1 MLSVFVAFPCLL
13 AFRHSLFPNFPPTV
27 RPLFAPINP
36 PLSLC
41 PSQNVSHPPSP
52 PPPPPPPPPSSFTSP
67 ASPLYSPSSLTL
79 PPLFPPLSP
88 VPSWHEAKALPGAH
102 RLLSHLTAGHVPVA
116 LASSSPRGIIATK
129 LALQPG
135 WQELFA
141 VTVAGEEVAQG
152 KPAPDI
158 FLRAA
163 KLMGAKPSECLVF
176 EDAPAGVQAARAA
189 GMYVIAVPSLPQ
201 KAARA
206 LYSSAHQIL
215 ASLLDFQPADW
226 GLPPFTDWVHA
237 SLPIDPWYMKGP
249 VIKGYGR
256 GSKLLGIPTA
266 NLPSSSFA
274 GHLAEHTCGIYHGW
288 AALPGRG
295 VFKMVMSVGWNP
307 FFNNTHKTV
316 EPWLLHD
323 FGEDF
328 YGEELRL
335 LVVGYIRAEADFP
348 DLPSLIARIHR
359 DGEIA
364 RKALDH
370 PPFAVYKT
378 DPFLNLP

>member
-1 MLSVFVAFPCLL
+1 MGW
-13 AFRHSLFPNFPPTV
+13 
-27 RPLFAPINP
+27 
-36 PLSLC
+36 
-41 PSQNVSHPPSP
+41 
-52 PPPPPPPPPSSFTSP
+52 
-67 ASPLYSPSSLTL
+67 
-79 PPLFPPLSP
+79 
-88 VPSWHEAKALPGAH
+88 WHQAKPLPGAQ
-102 RLLSHLTAGHVPVA
+102 RLLSHLTAAHVPLA
-116 LASSSPRGIIATK
+116 LASSSPRGIISTK

-135 WQELFA
+135 WQEMFA
-141 VTVAGEEVAQG
+141 VTVAGEEVARG

-163 KLMGAKPSECLVF
+163 ELMGAKPSECLVF

-189 GMYVIAVPSLPQ
+189 GMHVVAVPSLPQ

-215 ASLLDFQPADW
+215 ASLLDFQPTDW

-256 GSKLLGIPTA
+256 GSKILGIPTA

-274 GHLAEHTCGIYHGW
+274 GHLADHTCGIYHGW

-348 DLPSLIARIHR
+348 DLPSLIARIHQ
-359 DGEIA
+359 DGDIA

-370 PPFAVYKT
+370 PPFAVYRT
-378 DPFLNLP
+378 DLFLLM